1 VAQGH
6 GKEWRQQARSDAQDG
21 VASTL
26 SAPTSVKSNGRGD
39 TEPVRAARDSHE
51 NRPEGDTHI
60 VHAGETLWGI
70 GVRMAGPGAGPAA
83 VAKRVQR
90 LWDLNARAIG
100 TGNPDLLPVGTVLRL
115 PE

>member
-1 VAQGH
+1 
-6 GKEWRQQARSDAQDG
+6 
-21 VASTL
+21 
-26 SAPTSVKSNGRGD
+26 
-39 TEPVRAARDSHE
+39 
-51 NRPEGDTHI
+51 
-60 VHAGETLWGI
+60 
-70 GVRMAGPGAGPAA
+70 MAGPGAGPAA